1 MNAPRE
7 LLGRYAIVAWRR
19 RWPALAVAWAIC
31 LAGWVVVVTMPNQY
45 LSSARLYVDTGAVL
59 TPLLKG
65 LAIDSAT
72 ASDLDILQRTL
83 LSRSNLEKLISKTDL
98 ELRASTREER
108 EALLQSLTTAIRI
121 QPQTRNLFT
130 IDYTDRNP
138 KLARD
143 VVQTI
148 VSLFVESATGT
159 SRDDMEGA
167 RRFLERQIDAYET
180 KLRSAEQ
187 ARAAFQVRFADLLP
201 GASGGGSRLDTA
213 RDQAEALKGQVVDAM
228 ARRDLLKAEMATTS
242 PLLATETGGMV
253 ASGGG
258 GGGGSSPLHEAER
271 NLQQLR
277 LRYTDKHP
285 DVLAAQSMVATLRAS
300 GGGGSGGGPA
310 VVAARPHSVPNPVF
324 EQLKVRL
331 IDAESALASLQ
342 RQAAGAA
349 QDEARL
355 AEIARGAPRVLADY
369 TNLNRDYDV
378 VRKNYDELLARR
390 ESMRIG
396 AAADE
401 EADKVKLRI
410 VDPPQI
416 PTVAVGPK
424 RMLFTAGVL
433 VAGLG
438 GGLGLVFLL
447 VQLDAS
453 FYSVGGLRAIGLP
466 VLGGVSLAD
475 RRVSRWRTAGT
486 LSFVLAAILL
496 LVVFGGFETYPLW
509 WWRVA

>member
-19 RWPALAVAWAIC
+19 RWLALALAWVIC
-31 LAGWVVVVTMPNQY
+31 LAGWAFVVTMPNQY

-72 ASDLDILQRTL
+72 ASDVDILQRTL

-98 ELRASTREER
+98 ELRASTRAER

-130 IDYTDRNP
+130 IDYMDKNP

-167 RRFLERQIDAYET
+167 RHFLERQIDAYET
-180 KLRSAEQ
+180 KLRAAEQ

-201 GASGGGSRLDTA
+201 GASGGESRLDSA
-213 RDQAEALKGQVVDAM
+213 RGQAESLKGQVVDAM

-242 PLLATETGGMV
+242 PLLATESGGMV
-253 ASGGG
+253 GG

-271 NLQQLR
+271 SLQQLR

-285 DVLAAQSMVATLRAS
+285 DVLAAQSMVASLRAS
-300 GGGGSGGGPA
+300 GGGGGGPA
-310 VVAARPHSVPNPVF
+310 VVAAHPHSVPNPVF

-378 VRKNYDELLARR
+378 VRRNYDELLARR

-416 PTVAVGPK
+416 PTVPVGPK
-424 RMLFTAGVL
+424 RTLYTAGVL

-438 GGLGLVFLL
+438 GGLGLVFLM

-453 FYSVGGLRAIGLP
+453 FYSVGGLKAVGLP
-466 VLGGVSLAD
+466 VLGGISLAA
-475 RRVSRWRTAGT
+475 RRTSRWRTAGAM
-486 LSFVLAAILL
+486 SFVLAAGLL